1 MPRAAEAAG
10 SGPGLDRTSRL
21 LVWGL
26 AALGGLLRLA
36 VALSTVD
43 IPGDG
48 PSRAALGWQWRH
60 EPRIVGEGSWLPLG
74 EVLVGLTSFL
84 VPDPRWAARALS
96 LVTGTLTIPLLA
108 SLALRIAGPAP
119 AVAGAALLAL
129 LPIHVTLSASSLV
142 DVPAL
147 FFFLLAIRLAM
158 ALPAQGRSWPL
169 LACLAL
175 SGGIATGLRYEAWFL
190 LLLLPLHRLLATR
203 KPLEALLEA
212 LLLAPVP
219 LSWLLTGLGG
229 PAGLFA
235 AFAQVGASGATV
247 GGRTVGL
254 AEAAGIALEK
264 LAAQAGP
271 ATLALAAAGS
281 FWLLLEHGRAVAADR
296 ILWLLATVVALL
308 FTLVIAR
315 ERGPSFVDRYALG
328 AAVLFLPLAPLL
340 LAPALVERLRGLLLV
355 AALAGSTALATALAP
370 PELYL
375 ARRFPSEV
383 VELARFLDRER
394 KAGEAIL
401 FTRAGWLPTYVPLL
415 HPLGR
420 DDYRIVSWYLA
431 EPALRAF
438 LARKRPALLV
448 SRDGDE
454 AFLARIRAAGAE
466 PGERLARF
474 GRLEVRRLHL
484 PAAPPRG

>member
-1 MPRAAEAAG
+1 MPRAAEPAGAA
-10 SGPGLDRTSRL
+10 PGLDRVARR

-26 AALGGLLRLA
+26 AGLGGLLRLA
-36 VALSTVD
+36 VAFATVD

-60 EPRIVGEGSWLPLG
+60 EPRLVAEGSWLPLG
-74 EVLVGLTSFL
+74 EVLVGLTALL

-96 LVTGTLTIPLLA
+96 LLTGTLTIPLLA
-108 SLALRIAGPAP
+108 SLLARLAGPAP
-119 AVAGAALLAL
+119 AVAAAALLAL
-129 LPIHVTLSASSLV
+129 LPIHITLSAASLI

-147 FFFLLAIRLAM
+147 FFSLLAMRIAM
-158 ALPAQGRSWPL
+158 ALPAEGRPWPL
-169 LACLAL
+169 LAALAL
-175 SGGIATGLRYEAWFL
+175 AGGIATGLRYEAWLL
-190 LLLLPLHRLLATR
+190 LLLLPLHRLLVTR
-203 KPLEALLEA
+203 APSAALLVA

-219 LSWLLTGLGG
+219 LYWLLTGLGG
-229 PAGLFA
+229 PAGLVR

-254 AEAAGIALEK
+254 AEAAAIAVAT
-264 LAAQAGP
+264 LAQLAGP

-281 FWLLLEHGRAVAADR
+281 VLLLAERGRAGTADRLIWLVATVAA
-296 ILWLLATVVALL
+296 LLV
-308 FTLVIAR
+308 TLVIAR

-328 AAVLFLPLAPLL
+328 AAVLALSLAPLA
-340 LAPALVERLRGLLLV
+340 LAPALLERLRGILLV
-355 AALAGSTALATALAP
+355 IALAGSTALATALAP

-375 ARRFPSEV
+375 ARRFPNEI

-394 KAGEAIL
+394 RAGEAIL

-420 DDYRIVSWYLA
+420 EDYRIVSWYLS

-438 LARKRPALLV
+438 LARRRPSLLV
-448 SRDGDE
+448 SREGDE
-454 AFLARIRAAGAE
+454 AFLERIRAAGAE

-484 PAAPPRG
+484 PAAPRDG